1 MPKVS
6 RNTSRKRSRKPHAP
20 WRAGWRTVLQAGG
33 LLALA
38 FALAAVARPAP
49 RAQVNVP
56 PPPPASY
63 ARFAFGGNAAEIPAQ
78 FIGNL
83 VFLPVRVNQSQPSL
97 YQLDSTAAVSSVDP
111 DRAAELS
118 LPGNA
123 PVTLELEGVQ
133 MQLPALPAIAKKN
146 FAAQVGRAY
155 EGTLGQDFFANVVV
169 EVDYARKTVRLY
181 DPADYQYSGRG
192 QSLPLTFSGGR
203 PVVSAKFSLGA
214 RKPVE
219 AGFVVNTALDASV
232 SISDRYAKAHN
243 LHAAHSKKVSA
254 AEQRME
260 GEGDTVLGR
269 LKVFQIGPYEVDAPI
284 AEFSHSGAPA
294 EGDAR
299 IAGEIGGGMLR
310 RFTVIFDLPHHRI
323 IFDGNS
329 NIREEDE
336 GDMSGMYVV
345 AAGPGWKR
353 LEVASVRPGGPGAAA
368 GVHPGDVIAGIDD
381 EPAADFSLAQLRA
394 LFRESGHPHKL
405 LLERDGATITV
416 NLRMRR
422 LL

>member
-1 MPKVS
+1 MPTGSLNAV
-6 RNTSRKRSRKPHAP
+6 RKRSRVQ
-20 WRAGWRTVLQAGG
+20 RAARRVGLRTALQATG
-33 LLALA
+33 LLA

-56 PPPPASY
+56 PPPPVSY

-83 VFLPVRVNQSQPSL
+83 IFLPVRVNQSQPSL
-97 YQLDSTAAVSSVDP
+97 YQLDSTAAVSSTDP
-111 DRAAELS
+111 DRAAELG
-118 LPGNA
+118 LPGSS
-123 PVTLELEGVQ
+123 PVALELEGVQ
-133 MQLPALPAIAKKN
+133 VQLPALPAMAKKN

-181 DPADYQYSGRG
+181 DPVDYQYSGRG
-192 QSLPLTFSGGR
+192 PSLPLTFSGGR
-203 PVVSAKFSLGA
+203 PVVSAKFSLGSGKA
-214 RKPVE
+214 VE

-232 SISDRYAKAHN
+232 SISSRYAKAHN
-243 LHAAHSKKVSA
+243 LHAAHSRKVST

-269 LKVFQIGPYEVDAPI
+269 LKLFKIGPHDVDAPI
-284 AEFSHSGAPA
+284 AEFSQGSEPA
-294 EGDAR
+294 GGDPR

-310 RFTVIFDLPHHRI
+310 RFTVIFDFPHQRI
-323 IFDGNS
+323 IFDANS
-329 NIREEDE
+329 NIRDEDH
-336 GDMSGMYVV
+336 GDMSGIYVV
-345 AAGPGWKR
+345 AGGPGWKR

-368 GVHPGDVIAGIDD
+368 GVHPGDVIAGVDD
-381 EPAADFSLAQLRA
+381 EPAADFSLAELRA
-394 LFRESGHPHKL
+394 LFREPGHPHKI
-405 LLERDGATITV
+405 LLERNGQTITV
-416 NLRMRR
+416 TLKLRR

>member
-1 MPKVS
+1 MPTVS
-6 RNTSRKRSRKPHAP
+6 LNTSRKRLRKPGAP
-20 WRAGWRTVLQAGG
+20 WRAGWRTALQAAT
-33 LLALA
+33 LVVLALA
-38 FALAAVARPAP
+38 GTARPTP

-78 FIGNL
+78 FIGSL

-97 YQLDSTAAVSSVDP
+97 YQLDSTAAVSSTDP
-111 DRAAELS
+111 DRAAELG
-118 LPGNA
+118 LPSNS
-123 PVTLELEGVQ
+123 PVALELEGVQ
-133 MQLPALPAIAKKN
+133 VQLPALPAIPKKN

-203 PVVSAKFSLGA
+203 PVVPAKFSLGA
-214 RKPVE
+214 GKPVE
-219 AGFVVNTALDASV
+219 AGFVVNTALDASL
-232 SISDRYAKAHN
+232 SISSRYAKAHN

-254 AEQRME
+254 AEQHME

-269 LKVFQIGPYEVDAPI
+269 LKVFEIGPHAVDAPI
-284 AEFSHSGAPA
+284 AEFSQGGEPA

-299 IAGEIGGGMLR
+299 IAGEIGVGILR
-310 RFTVIFDLPHHRI
+310 RFTVIFDFPHQRI
-323 IFDGNS
+323 IFEANS
-329 NIREEDE
+329 NIREDDR
-336 GDMSGMYVV
+336 GDMSGIYVV
-345 AAGPGWKR
+345 AGGPGWKR
-353 LEVASVRPGGPGAAA
+353 LEVASVRPGGPGADA

-381 EPAADFSLAQLRA
+381 EPAADLSLAELRA
-394 LFRESGHPHKL
+394 LFREPGHAHKL
-405 LLERDGATITV
+405 LLERNGQTITV
-416 NLRMRR
+416 TLKLRR

>member
-1 MPKVS
+1 VPTVS
-6 RNTSRKRSRKPHAP
+6 RNTSRERSRKQRAAR
-20 WRAGWRTVLQAGG
+20 RAGWRTVLQAAG

-38 FALAAVARPAP
+38 LAAAARPAP

-97 YQLDSTAAVSSVDP
+97 YQLDSTAAVSSTDP
-111 DRAAELS
+111 DRAAELG

-123 PVTLELEGVQ
+123 PVALELEGVQ
-133 MQLPALPAIAKKN
+133 MQLPALPASAKKN

-169 EVDYARKTVRLY
+169 EADYARKTVRLY

-214 RKPVE
+214 GKPVE

-232 SISDRYAKAHN
+232 SISGRYAKAHN

-254 AEQRME
+254 EEQRME

-269 LKVFQIGPYEVDAPI
+269 LKLFEIGPYMVDAPI
-284 AEFSHSGAPA
+284 AEFSHSGEPA

-310 RFTVIFDLPHHRI
+310 RFTVIFDFPHQRI
-323 IFDGNS
+323 IFDANS
-329 NIREEDE
+329 NIREEDR
-336 GDMSGMYVV
+336 GDMSGIYVV

-353 LEVASVRPGGPGAAA
+353 LEVASVRPSGPGAAA
-368 GVHPGDVIAGIDD
+368 GVHPGDAIAGIDD
-381 EPAADFSLAQLRA
+381 EPAADFSLAELRA
-394 LFRESGHPHKL
+394 LFSEPGHQHKL
-405 LLERDGATITV
+405 LLERNGQTITV